1 MKELFEGFMKSV
13 VLQILSGVL
22 IGLGLIDLLWYKL
35 PGGLLFAGFTVFSL
49 SLVITSLN
57 ITIRK
62 MITDESFYN
71 KMKNNFKL

>member
-1 MKELFEGFMKSV
+1 MKELFEGFMKSA

-22 IGLGLIDLLWYKL
+22 IGLGLIDLLWCKL

-71 KMKNNFKL
+71 KMKNTFKL